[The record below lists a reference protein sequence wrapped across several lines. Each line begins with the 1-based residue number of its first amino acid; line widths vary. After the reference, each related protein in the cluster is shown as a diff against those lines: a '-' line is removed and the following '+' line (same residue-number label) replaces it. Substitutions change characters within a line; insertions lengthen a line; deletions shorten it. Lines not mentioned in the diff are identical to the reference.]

1 MKNKKDPFKT
11 DKPLYD
17 YSITYDISHLSK
29 PLKKIIFELE
39 GFDKIG
45 DWVSYDLKFDELE
58 IAAKSYFRNHK
69 ISEVDY
75 KFILRKYGCLYD

>member
-17 YSITYDISHLSK
+17 YSITYDISHLPE
-29 PLKKIIFELE
+29 PLKKTIFELE
-39 GFDKIG
+39 EFDKIG

-58 IAAKSYFRNHK
+58 IAA
-69 ISEVDY
+69 
-75 KFILRKYGCLYD
+75 